1 MSESASANARLNL
14 HGNLQVNS
22 PYLDDP
28 GRRLLWTLPAAL
40 LVWLALLMG
49 FSAMLELTAAPP
61 PELKAVEAR
70 IVELPP
76 EVGGLQRGPAPATVA
91 KPKLA
96 IVNPAPVVHPH
107 VAPHPRIK
115 LKPIAPP
122 VAPSETGTAK
132 SEAPPTESSGAAT
145 AHPEGGGVPGGAGAG
160 SGAGLGSDTAGAR
173 AIYAPV
179 PEIPDE
185 LREDALDTVAVA
197 HFKVGYDGQVEVT
210 LVKPTINPQLN
221 GILLDTL
228 KQWKFFPAM
237 KSGVAIDSQ
246 FDVRIPISVR

>member
-1 MSESASANARLNL
+1 
-14 HGNLQVNS
+14 
-22 PYLDDP
+22 
-28 GRRLLWTLPAAL
+28 
-40 LVWLALLMG
+40 
-49 FSAMLELTAAPP
+49 
-61 PELKAVEAR
+61 
-70 IVELPP
+70 
-76 EVGGLQRGPAPATVA
+76 
-91 KPKLA
+91 
-96 IVNPAPVVHPH
+96 VVHPH

-115 LKPIAPP
+115 LKPAAPP
-122 VAPSETGTAK
+122 VAPSAAGTAK
-132 SEAPPTESSGAAT
+132 SEAPPAESSGAAT
-145 AHPEGGGVPGGAGAG
+145 AHPEGGGVREGAGAG
-160 SGAGLGSDTAGAR
+160 SGSGLGSDTAGAR
-173 AIYAPV
+173 DIYAPV

-210 LVKPTINPQLN
+210 LVKPTTNPQLN